1 MAVATVHEKDIA
13 NGIVSGN
20 SARPVIS
27 IYDLRTCDLK
37 HVFQEPDYNDNK
49 EDGDGEDDGSQK
61 TFGRRFTKIQFLWDN
76 IFVAALVVGGHDE
89 SDCTL
94 YYYSW
99 RKSTVETYVRIDGPV
114 SDVSREL

>member
-1 MAVATVHEKDIA
+1 MAVATVDEDIA
-13 NGIVSGN
+13 NGIVSGD

-37 HVFQEPDYNDNK
+37 HVFQEPDYNDNN
-49 EDGDGEDDGSQK
+49 EDGDGEDDRSQK

-76 IFVAALVVGGHDE
+76 IFVAALVVGGRDG

-114 SDVSREL
+114 SDVSCEF